1 MALIFDGAGTITGLQ
16 VGGLPDGTVDND
28 TLAAGTPNTAALP
41 AGSILQVQS
50 TTKTDTTSVSVAG
63 GGQSGVLS
71 GFTVA
76 ITPSSTSSKILLIVH
91 CNVSTT
97 ANATYIAL
105 KRGSTSIA
113 IGDAASA
120 RQQMS
125 SALGND
131 GSTSNDYTAG
141 HTAMCFLDSPGVD
154 TEVTYGIG
162 LAHSSSVTRTIF
174 FNRSHTDS
182 DNNNTFRL
190 ASTITAIEVA
200 A

>member
-1 MALIFDGAGTITGLQ
+1 MAITINGTGSITGLTA
-16 VGGLPDGTVDND
+16 GGLPDGSVTSAD
-28 TLAAGTPNTAALP
+28 LASGAITAGALP

-50 TTKTDTTSVSVAG
+50 TTKTDTTSVSVAA

-97 ANATYIAL
+97 GNATYIAL

-113 IGDAASA
+113 IGDGASA

-131 GSTSNDYTAG
+131 GSTGNDYSAG

-162 LAHSSSVTRTIF
+162 LAHSSSAARTIY

-182 DNNNTFRL
+182 NNNRAFRL